1 MEEMGEKNE
10 TDEGLDI
17 AERRGMDEGAPQ
29 GTAPNADACG
39 SEKMEFRLWIRSQKR
54 S

>member
-1 MEEMGEKNE
+1 MGEKNE
-10 TDEGLDI
+10 IDEGLDI

-29 GTAPNADACG
+29 GTAPDADERG
-39 SEKMEFRLWIRSQKR
+39 SEKMGIRLFIRSPKR